1 MGRSRRAWW
10 VALSAGIVTVVG
22 GVDALIGGD
31 VVLIALLSAGPLV
44 ASTRLGP
51 RTTAT
56 VSAYAIAAGIFLGVA
71 FDELGS
77 ADHAIR
83 VAVLGAICLVAVW
96 AADLAERLRRSR
108 DQLQAILENVADGV
122 TAQEPGGRL
131 VFANR
136 AAVDAVGLGSAEEMM
151 DAPRDDVV
159 GRFELFDEAG
169 NRIPVDR
176 LPGRRALR
184 GESPEPTV
192 IRYRARD
199 TGEER
204 WSVVKSTPIRDEA
217 GDVVLAISVMEDV
230 TDRMR
235 AERAEHFL
243 SQASKLLA
251 ASLDYPTTMRH
262 VAELAVP
269 EIADW
274 CAVDV
279 LDDHGGL
286 RQVAL
291 AAADEADVPLAR
303 ELRDRYPIDPADP
316 TGVRQ
321 VIRTGDP
328 ELFPEIGDYM
338 LAGAARDERH
348 LELLRALGMTS
359 VMIAPMTARGG
370 TLGAMTFVSSRSG
383 RHFDIEDL
391 GLAEELAR
399 RAATAVDNAR
409 LYGERAYIA
418 RALQESLLPPTLP
431 EIGGVEVAARFRA
444 AGDGNE
450 VGGDFYDLFDTG
462 AARWAV
468 VMGDVCG
475 KGARAAAL
483 TGLARYTLR
492 AAAMREERPSAVL
505 STLNEALVRQRSD
518 EQFCTVAFARLERN
532 GDGTRITVASGGH
545 PLPLLLRADGRVDSI
560 GTPGSLLGIMSDPQ
574 LRDDSVRLEPG
585 DAVVLYTDGVTDARA
600 PDRVLSPADLAGM
613 LRECAGLDA
622 AAIAERIERAAT
634 APAGPGAGGEPRDD
648 VAILVLRVRDQELG
662 VRRRPDR
669 RRARGARRGRDVED
683 AVGQN
688 SDLPR

>member
-1 MGRSRRAWW
+1 MGRSHRAGWA
-10 VALSAGIVTVVG
+10 ALSVGIVTAVG
-22 GVDALIGGD
+22 AVEAFAGGD
-31 VVLIALLSAGPLV
+31 VILVALLSAGPLV
-44 ASTRLGP
+44 ASTRLGSRP
-51 RTTAT
+51 TAA
-56 VSAYAIAAGIFLGVA
+56 VSAYAIAVAIVLGVPI
-71 FDELGS
+71 DELGS
-77 ADHAIR
+77 ADHAAR
-83 VAVLGAICLVAVW
+83 VAVLAAICLVAVW
-96 AADLAERLRRSR
+96 AAGLAERLRRSR
-108 DQLQAILENVADGV
+108 DQLEAILENVADGV

-136 AAVDAVGLGSAEEMM
+136 AAVDAAGLSSAEEMM
-151 DAPRDDVV
+151 AAPRDDVV
-159 GRFELFDEAG
+159 GRFELFDEDGAP
-169 NRIPVDR
+169 IPVDR
-176 LPGRRALR
+176 LPGRRAVR

-192 IRYRARD
+192 IHHRSRE

-217 GDVVLAISVMEDV
+217 GEIVLAISVMEDV

-235 AERAEHFL
+235 AERAERFL
-243 SQASKLLA
+243 SEASKLLA
-251 ASLDYPTTMRH
+251 ASLDYPTTMRR

-269 EIADW
+269 EVADW

-279 LDDHGGL
+279 VDERGAL
-286 RQVAL
+286 RRVAL
-291 AAADEADVPLAR
+291 AAADEADLPLA
-303 ELRDRYPIDPADP
+303 EQLRDLYPVDPDSP
-316 TGVRQ
+316 NGVPH

-328 ELFPEIGDYM
+328 ELFAEIGDDV
-338 LAGAARDERH
+338 LEEAARDEQH
-348 LELLRALGMTS
+348 LELLRSLQMTS
-359 VMIAPMTARGG
+359 VMVAPMTARGR

-383 RHFDIEDL
+383 RRFDLDDL

-462 AARWAV
+462 DSRWAV

-475 KGARAAAL
+475 KGAPAAAL
-483 TGLARYTLR
+483 TALARYTLR
-492 AAAMREERPSAVL
+492 AAAMREDRPSDVL
-505 STLNEALVRQRSD
+505 FTLNEALVRQRAD

-532 GDGTRITVASGGH
+532 GSGTRITVASGGH
-545 PLPLLLRADGRVDSI
+545 PLPLVLRADGRVDAV
-560 GTPGSLLGIMSDPQ
+560 GTPGSLLGIMPDPQ

-600 PDRVLSPADLAGM
+600 PERVLSPADLAGL

-622 AAIAERIERAAT
+622 AAIAERVERAAT
-634 APAGPGAGGEPRDD
+634 GPNGAEALAEPRDD
-648 VAILVLRVRDQELG
+648 VAILVLRVRD
-662 VRRRPDR
+662 
-669 RRARGARRGRDVED
+669 
-683 AVGQN
+683 
-688 SDLPR
+688 

>member
-1 MGRSRRAWW
+1 MGRRRRAWW
-10 VALSAGIVTVVG
+10 AALSVGIVTAVG
-22 GVDALIGGD
+22 AIDAFAGGD
-31 VVLIALLSAGPLV
+31 VILIALLSAGPLV

-51 RTTAT
+51 RPTAAI
-56 VSAYAIAAGIFLGVA
+56 SAYAIAAGIVIGVPI
-71 FDELGS
+71 DELGS
-77 ADHAIR
+77 ADHAVR
-83 VAVLGAICLVAVW
+83 VAVLTAICLVAVW

-108 DQLQAILENVADGV
+108 DQFEAILENVADGV

-136 AAVDAVGLGSAEEMM
+136 AAVHAVGLDSAEEMM
-151 DAPRDDVV
+151 EAPRDEVV
-159 GRFELFDEAG
+159 GRFEMFDEEG
-169 NRIPVDR
+169 NPIAADR
-176 LPGRRALR
+176 LPGRRAIR
-184 GESPEPTV
+184 GEIPEPTV
-192 IRYRARD
+192 IHYRARD

-217 GDVVLAISVMEDV
+217 GDVVLAISIMEDV

-235 AERAEHFL
+235 AERSERFL

-251 ASLDYPTTMRH
+251 SSLDYTTTMRR

-279 LDDHGGL
+279 LDDRGSL
-286 RQVAL
+286 RHVAL
-291 AAADEADVPLAR
+291 AAADEADLPLAR
-303 ELRDRYPIDPADP
+303 EMRDRYPVDPASP
-316 TGVRQ
+316 TGVPN

-328 ELFPEIGDYM
+328 ELFAEIPDDL
-338 LAGAARDERH
+338 LAGAARDARH
-348 LELLRALGMTS
+348 LELLRSLRMSS
-359 VMIAPMTARGG
+359 VMVAPMTARGR
-370 TLGAMTFVSSRSG
+370 TLGAMTFVSSHSG
-383 RHFDIEDL
+383 RRFDVEHL

-431 EIGGVEVAARFRA
+431 EISGVEVAARFRA

-462 AARWAV
+462 DAKWAV

-475 KGARAAAL
+475 KGAPAAAL
-483 TGLARYTLR
+483 TALARYTLR
-492 AAAMREERPSAVL
+492 AAAMREDRPSDVL
-505 STLNEALVRQRSD
+505 STLNEALVRQRAD

-532 GDGTRITVASGGH
+532 GTGTRITVASGGH
-545 PLPLLLRADGRVDSI
+545 PLPLVLRADGRVDAV
-560 GTPGSLLGIMSDPQ
+560 GTPGSLLGIMPDPQ

-585 DAVVLYTDGVTDARA
+585 DAVVLYTDGVTDAWA
-600 PDRVLSPADLAGM
+600 PERVLSPADLAGV

-622 AAIAERIERAAT
+622 AAIAERVERAAT
-634 APAGPGAGGEPRDD
+634 APVNGEAPAEPRDD
-648 VAILVLRVRDQELG
+648 VAILVLRVRE
-662 VRRRPDR
+662 
-669 RRARGARRGRDVED
+669 
-683 AVGQN
+683 
-688 SDLPR
+688 

>member
-1 MGRSRRAWW
+1 MGRGRRAWW
-10 VALSAGIVTVVG
+10 TVLSAGIVTAVG
-22 GVDALIGGD
+22 VVDAFAGGD
-31 VVLIALLSAGPLV
+31 FIVIALLSAGPLV
-44 ASTRLGP
+44 ASTRLGT
-51 RTTAT
+51 RTTALIA
-56 VSAYAIAAGIFLGVA
+56 AYAVAVGIAVGVPQ
-71 FDELGS
+71 DEFGS
-77 ADHAIR
+77 VDHAVR
-83 VAVLGAICLVAVW
+83 VAVLAAICLVAIW

-151 DAPRDDVV
+151 KAPREAVV
-159 GRFELFDEAG
+159 GRFELFDEDGEPLSA
-169 NRIPVDR
+169 DR
-176 LPGRRALR
+176 LPGRRAVR
-184 GESPEPTV
+184 GETPEPTL
-192 IRYRARD
+192 IRYRTRE

-217 GDVVLAISVMEDV
+217 GEVVLAISVMEDV
-230 TDRMR
+230 TDRIR
-235 AERAEHFL
+235 AERAERFL
-243 SQASKLLA
+243 SEASKLLA
-251 ASLDYPTTMRH
+251 ASLDYPTTLRR

-269 EIADW
+269 DIADW

-279 LDDHGGL
+279 LDDRGQLHH
-286 RQVAL
+286 VAL
-291 AAADEADVPLAR
+291 AAANEEDLPLAR
-303 ELRDRYPIDPADP
+303 ELRDRYPVDADQEF
-316 TGVRQ
+316 GVPH
-321 VIRTGDP
+321 VIRSGDSQLHTSVDD
-328 ELFPEIGDYM
+328 EM
-338 LAGAARDERH
+338 LILGAHDEAH
-348 LELLRALGMTS
+348 LALLRSLGMRS
-359 VMIAPMTARGG
+359 VMIAPMVARGR

-383 RHFDIEDL
+383 RSFDVESL

-431 EIGGVEVAARFRA
+431 EINGVEVAARFRA

-462 AARWAV
+462 DSHWAV

-483 TGLARYTLR
+483 TALARYTLR
-492 AAAMREERPSAVL
+492 AAAMRDERPSSVL
-505 STLNEALVRQRSD
+505 FTLNEALVRQHTD
-518 EQFCTVAFARLERN
+518 DQFCTVAFARLERN

-545 PLPLLLRADGRVDSI
+545 PLPLVLRADGRVDAV
-560 GTPGSLLGIMSDPQ
+560 GTPGTLLGVLPDPQ
-574 LRDDSVRLEPG
+574 LSDDSVRLEPG

-600 PDRVLSPADLAGM
+600 PERVLSPADLAGL

-634 APAGPGAGGEPRDD
+634 APPPGANGSSGDPRDD
-648 VAILVLRVRDQELG
+648 VAILVLRVCD
-662 VRRRPDR
+662 
-669 RRARGARRGRDVED
+669 
-683 AVGQN
+683 
-688 SDLPR
+688 